1 VGKKTMKRLPNAF
14 HPGEFLLD
22 KFLAPSNMSQA
33 ELARKMG
40 WRKERLNKLIK
51 ARCGVTAEAALDLAD
66 ALGTSPKFWLNL
78 QAKFDLATAE
88 RRRHAALW

>member
-1 VGKKTMKRLPNAF
+1 MSKKAKRSPNPF

-22 KFLAPSNMSQA
+22 RFLAPGNISQA
-33 ELARKMG
+33 AFARKMG

-66 ALGTSPKFWLNL
+66 ALGTSPKLWMQL
-78 QAKFDLATAE
+78 QAKFDLAAAE
-88 RRRHAALW
+88 RKRQTALW

>member
-1 VGKKTMKRLPNAF
+1 MSKIMRRPSNPF

-22 KFLAPSNMSQA
+22 KFLAPGNISQA
-33 ELARKMG
+33 EFARKMG

-66 ALGTSPKFWLNL
+66 ALGTSPKFWLHL

-88 RRRHAALW
+88 RRRQAALW

>member
-1 VGKKTMKRLPNAF
+1 MKRQSDPF

-22 KFLAPSNMSQA
+22 KFLAPGNMTQA

-40 WRKERLNKLIK
+40 WRRERLNKLIK
-51 ARCGVTAEAALDLAD
+51 ARCGITADAALDLAD
-66 ALGTSPKFWLNL
+66 ALGTSPKFWLHL

-88 RRRHAALW
+88 RRRLVALW

>member
-1 VGKKTMKRLPNAF
+1 MKRISDPF

-22 KFLAPSNMSQA
+22 KFLGPGNMTQA
-33 ELARKMG
+33 ELARRMG
-40 WRKERLNKLIK
+40 WRRERLNKLVK

-66 ALGTSPKFWLNL
+66 ALGTSPKFWLHL

>member
-1 VGKKTMKRLPNAF
+1 MTYRFRNPL

-22 KFLAPSNMSQA
+22 RFLAPGKISQA
-33 ELARKMG
+33 EFARKMG

-66 ALGTSPKFWLNL
+66 ALGTSPKLWMSL
-78 QAKFDLATAE
+78 QAKFDLANAE
-88 RRRHAALW
+88 RRRHSALW

>member
-1 VGKKTMKRLPNAF
+1 MSKKVKRIPNPF

-22 KFLAPSNMSQA
+22 RFLAPSKISQA
-33 ELARKMG
+33 EFARKMG

-66 ALGTSPKFWLNL
+66 ALGTSPKLWMLL
-78 QAKFDLATAE
+78 QAKFDLAAAE
-88 RRRHAALW
+88 RRRETALW